1 MSITVYPPLGY
12 SASYPSFVQ
21 LGGTQVDAFGR
32 LRVSNPYTLFES
44 QNRYEADPQFSAST
58 ATGGTATYNANTKA
72 VDLAVTT
79 SSGSEV
85 IRQTRRVFT
94 YQPGKSLLVMATFVM
109 NAAKTNLRQRVGYF
123 NADNGIFFQVAD
135 TTKSFIIR
143 TKTSGTVSDAR
154 KVDQSAWN
162 GDKLDGTGPSGITL
176 DVTKTQILFIDMEWL
191 GVGTV
196 RCGFIINGQYIVC
209 HTFNN
214 ANSQTTVYMQTA
226 ILPLR
231 YEITNTGATASS
243 STLNQICSTV
253 ISEGGYGELSRTFVA
268 RLATKTNIGT
278 AFEPIVSIRLNSN
291 YLGAVV
297 IPSGV
302 AFFPED
308 TGYYN
313 VALIR
318 NATLTGATWASTLA
332 DGQVDVDTGAT
343 AMTFNEQDIIQLDY
357 VGSSNQS
364 SSTLTATTGY
374 NWGLQL
380 GVTASGTSDIYTL
393 AACID
398 AGTGDVLGNI
408 SFWCLTDG
416 A

>member
-1 MSITVYPPLGY
+1 MAINVYPPLGY

-21 LGGTQVDAFGR
+21 LGGMQVDAFGR
-32 LRVSNPYTLFES
+32 LRVSNPYTLFDS
-44 QNRYEADPQFSAST
+44 QNRYEADPQFSSST
-58 ATGGTATYNANTKA
+58 ATGGTAVYNTNTKA
-72 VDLAVTT
+72 VDLSVTT
-79 SSGSEV
+79 SSGSEAV
-85 IRQTRRVFT
+85 RQTKRVFT
-94 YQPGKSLLVMATFVM
+94 YQPGKSLLVMATFIM

-154 KVDQSAWN
+154 KIDQSAWN

-176 DVTKTQILFIDMEWL
+176 DITKSQILFIDMEWL

-209 HTFNN
+209 HTFQN
-214 ANSQTTVYMQTA
+214 ANIQTAVYMQTA
-226 ILPLR
+226 ILPVR
-231 YEITNTGATASS
+231 YEITNTGATAST
-243 STLNQICSTV
+243 STLQQICSTV

-268 RLATKTNIGT
+268 RLATKTTIGT
-278 AFEPIVSIRLNSN
+278 VFEPIVSIRLNSN

-297 IPSGV
+297 IPSGTS
-302 AFFPED
+302 FFPED

-313 VALIR
+313 VALIK
-318 NATLTGATWASTLA
+318 NATLTGATWASTLS

-343 AMTFNEQDIIQLDY
+343 AMTFNEQDIVQLDY
-357 VGSSNQS
+357 VNASNQS
-364 SSTLTATTGY
+364 SAQLSATTGY

-380 GVTASGTSDIYTL
+380 GVTLANVSDTYTL

-398 AGTGDVLGNI
+398 AGSGDVLGNI
-408 SFWCLTDG
+408 SYWCLTDG

>member
-1 MSITVYPPLGY
+1 MSINLYPPLGF
-12 SASYPSFVQ
+12 SPAYPSYVQ

-32 LRVSNPYTLFES
+32 LRVSNPYTLFDS

-58 ATGGTATYNANTKA
+58 ATGGTATYNTNTKA

-85 IRQTRRVFT
+85 VRQTKRVFT

-123 NADNGIFFQVAD
+123 NTDNGIFFQVAD
-135 TTKSFIIR
+135 ATKSFIIR
-143 TKTSGTVSDAR
+143 TKTSGTASDAR

-176 DVTKTQILFIDMEWL
+176 DITKTQILFIDMEWL

-214 ANSQTTVYMQTA
+214 ANLQTAVYMQTA
-226 ILPLR
+226 ILPIR

-243 STLNQICSTV
+243 STLSQICSTV

-278 AFEPIVSIRLNSN
+278 TFEPIVSIRLNSS

-297 IPSGV
+297 IPSSIS
-302 AFFPED
+302 FFPED

-318 NATLTGATWASTLA
+318 NAALTGATWGATLA

>member
-1 MSITVYPPLGY
+1 MAINVYPPLGY

-32 LRVSNPYTLFES
+32 LRVSNPYTLFDS
-44 QNRYEADPQFSAST
+44 QNRYEADPQFSSST
-58 ATGGTATYNANTKA
+58 ATGGTAVYNDNTKA
-72 VDLAVTT
+72 VDLSVTT
-79 SSGSEV
+79 SSGSEA
-85 IRQTRRVFT
+85 IRQTKRVFT

-123 NADNGIFFQVAD
+123 NANNGIFFQVAD

-143 TKTSGTVSDAR
+143 TSTSGSPSDAR
-154 KVDQSAWN
+154 KVDQASWN

-214 ANSQTTVYMQTA
+214 ANLQTAVYMQTA
-226 ILPLR
+226 ILPVR

-278 AFEPIVSIRLNSN
+278 VFEPIVSIRLNSS
-291 YLGAVV
+291 YLGSVV
-297 IPSGV
+297 IPSGTS
-302 AFFPED
+302 FFPED

-313 VALIR
+313 VALIK
-318 NATLTGATWASTLA
+318 NATLTGATWASTLS

-343 AMTFNEQDIIQLDY
+343 AMTFNEQDIVQLDY
-357 VGSSNQS
+357 VNASNQS
-364 SSTLTATTGY
+364 SAQLSATTGY

-380 GVTASGTSDIYTL
+380 GVTLANVSDTYTL

-398 AGTGDVLGNI
+398 AGNGDVLGNI
-408 SFWCLTDG
+408 SYWCLTDG

>member
-1 MSITVYPPLGY
+1 MAINVYPPLGY

-32 LRVSNPYTLFES
+32 LRVSNPYTLFDS
-44 QNRYEADPQFSAST
+44 QNRYEADPQFSSST
-58 ATGGTATYNANTKA
+58 ATGGTAVYNANTKA
-72 VDLAVTT
+72 VDLSVTT
-79 SSGSEV
+79 SSGSEA
-85 IRQTRRVFT
+85 IRQTKRVFT

-123 NADNGIFFQVAD
+123 NANNGIFFQVAD

-143 TKTSGTVSDAR
+143 TSTSGSPSDAR
-154 KVDQSAWN
+154 KVDQASWN

-214 ANSQTTVYMQTA
+214 ANLQTAVYMQTA
-226 ILPLR
+226 ILPVR

-278 AFEPIVSIRLNSN
+278 VFEPIVSIRLNSS
-291 YLGAVV
+291 YLGSVV
-297 IPSGV
+297 IPSGTS
-302 AFFPED
+302 FFPED

-313 VALIR
+313 VALIK
-318 NATLTGATWASTLA
+318 NATLTGATWASTLS

-343 AMTFNEQDIIQLDY
+343 AMTFNEQDIVQLDY
-357 VGSSNQS
+357 VNASNQS
-364 SSTLTATTGY
+364 SAQLSATTGY

-380 GVTASGTSDIYTL
+380 GVTLANVSDTYTL

-398 AGTGDVLGNI
+398 AGNGDVLGNI
-408 SFWCLTDG
+408 SYWCLTDG

>member
-1 MSITVYPPLGY
+1 MSINLYPPLGF
-12 SASYPSFVQ
+12 SPAYPSYVQ

-32 LRVSNPYTLFES
+32 LRVSNPYTLFDS
-44 QNRYEADPQFSAST
+44 QNRYEADPQFSAAT
-58 ATGGTATYNANTKA
+58 ATGGTATYNTNTKA
-72 VDLAVTT
+72 VDLAVTA

-85 IRQTRRVFT
+85 VRQTKRVFT

-143 TKTSGTVSDAR
+143 TKTSGTASDAR
-154 KVDQSAWN
+154 KIDQSAWN

-214 ANSQTTVYMQTA
+214 ANSQTAVYMQTA
-226 ILPLR
+226 ILPVR

-253 ISEGGYGELSRTFVA
+253 ISEGGYSELSRTFVA

-278 AFEPIVSIRLNSN
+278 SFEPIVSIRLNSS
-291 YLGAVV
+291 YLGSVV

-318 NATLTGATWASTLA
+318 NATLTGATWGATLA

-343 AMTFNEQDIIQLDY
+343 AMTFAESDIIQLDY
-357 VGSSNQS
+357 VNASNQS
-364 SSTLTATTGY
+364 STPLAATTGY

-398 AGTGDVLGNI
+398 SGTGDVLGNI

>member
-1 MSITVYPPLGY
+1 MAINVYPPLGY

-21 LGGTQVDAFGR
+21 FGGTQVDAFGR
-32 LRVSNPYTLFES
+32 LRVSNPYTLFDS

-58 ATGGTATYNANTKA
+58 ATGGTETYNSNTKA

-85 IRQTRRVFT
+85 IRQTKRVFT

-143 TKTSGTVSDAR
+143 TKTSGTASDAR

-214 ANSQTTVYMQTA
+214 ANSQTAVYMQTA
-226 ILPLR
+226 ILPVR

-278 AFEPIVSIRLNSN
+278 TFEPIVSIRLNSS

-318 NATLTGATWASTLA
+318 NATLTGATWGSTLA

-343 AMTFNEQDIIQLDY
+343 AMTFAESDIIQLNY
-357 VGSSNQS
+357 VNASNQS
-364 SSTLTATTGY
+364 STPLAATAGY

-398 AGTGDVLGNI
+398 SGTGDVLGNI

>member
-1 MSITVYPPLGY
+1 MSINLYPPLGF
-12 SASYPSFVQ
+12 SPAYPSYVQ

-32 LRVSNPYTLFES
+32 LRVSNPYTLFDS
-44 QNRYEADPQFSAST
+44 QNRYEADPQFSAAT
-58 ATGGTATYNANTKA
+58 ATGGTATYNTNTKA

-85 IRQTRRVFT
+85 IRQTKRVFT

-143 TKTSGTVSDAR
+143 TKTSGTASDAR

-214 ANSQTTVYMQTA
+214 ANSQTAVYMQTA
-226 ILPLR
+226 ILPVR

-278 AFEPIVSIRLNSN
+278 TFEPIVSIRLNSS
-291 YLGAVV
+291 YLGSVV

-318 NATLTGATWASTLA
+318 NATLTGATWGSTLA
-332 DGQVDVDTGAT
+332 DGQVDVDTSAT
-343 AMTFNEQDIIQLDY
+343 AMTFAESDIIQLNY
-357 VGSSNQS
+357 VSSSNQS
-364 SSTLTATTGY
+364 STPLAATAGY